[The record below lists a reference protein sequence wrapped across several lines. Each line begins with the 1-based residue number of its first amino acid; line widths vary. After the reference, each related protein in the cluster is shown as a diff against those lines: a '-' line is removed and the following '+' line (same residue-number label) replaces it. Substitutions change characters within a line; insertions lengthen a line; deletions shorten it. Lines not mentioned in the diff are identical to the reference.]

1 METNLKE
8 LIAESHDP
16 QQNQRNVDDI
26 INMVTAE
33 NLCSCRDPVNLA
45 FQVKNS
51 QKMLSVTPC
60 RPNLSFSVD
69 LELFM
74 MVTSSGYPK
83 DTVGNTGFETSYS
96 SLLFDV
102 LEVHFVSDKLWH
114 HVSISPRIN
123 FH

>member
-8 LIAESHDP
+8 LIEQSHDP
-16 QQNQRNVDDI
+16 KENQRNVDDI

-33 NLCSCRDPVNLA
+33 NLCSCRDPVNMA
-45 FQVKNS
+45 FQVHS

-60 RPNLSFSVD
+60 RPNLSLSVD

-83 DTVGNTGFETSYS
+83 DTVGNTGFDRVPKGFRAPG
-96 SLLFDV
+96 LR
-102 LEVHFVSDKLWH
+102 
-114 HVSISPRIN
+114 P
-123 FH
+123 